1 MLTKH
6 YVPKALMNRQNEEI
20 TDLLGLPLQLVY
32 ALAWDLWHTPS
43 TVSSLD
49 TGKIYL
55 QNIFYYKKWK
65 MRYQDIVK
73 ADRIALA
80 VYEALLKSN
89 LYVVTSREKQFY
101 GMIYGRFYEF
111 VDLPRVLVRVYSD
124 KALKDR
130 QEIRIKFDGNQLKS
144 IESDTYLTVLNQVL
158 SGIDENLTALT
169 PTVSK
174 GWLVYQLKDNSL
186 NYRVKLQEFQ
196 KDWRPYSI
204 YLDGGHSWDLSKQ
217 YGALITGASGTG
229 KTGLLYGLIYQLL
242 QKEKESVS
250 VCVAD
255 GKNDELGAVMSQ
267 VLPQGHVAV
276 GVQTVNLVPIHRS
289 K

>member
-1 MLTKH
+1 M
-6 YVPKALMNRQNEEI
+6 
-20 TDLLGLPLQLVY
+20 
-32 ALAWDLWHTPS
+32 
-43 TVSSLD
+43 
-49 TGKIYL
+49 
-55 QNIFYYKKWK
+55 
-65 MRYQDIVK
+65 
-73 ADRIALA
+73 
-80 VYEALLKSN
+80 
-89 LYVVTSREKQFY
+89 
-101 GMIYGRFYEF
+101 
-111 VDLPRVLVRVYSD
+111 
-124 KALKDR
+124 
-130 QEIRIKFDGNQLKS
+130 
-144 IESDTYLTVLNQVL
+144 
-158 SGIDENLTALT
+158 
-169 PTVSK
+169 
-174 GWLVYQLKDNSL
+174 KDNSL

-276 GVQTVNLVPIHRS
+276 GVQTVNLVHKLVKLSDERYAYMAKKRKKNPQMATMPARLYRWLYLW
-289 K
+289 